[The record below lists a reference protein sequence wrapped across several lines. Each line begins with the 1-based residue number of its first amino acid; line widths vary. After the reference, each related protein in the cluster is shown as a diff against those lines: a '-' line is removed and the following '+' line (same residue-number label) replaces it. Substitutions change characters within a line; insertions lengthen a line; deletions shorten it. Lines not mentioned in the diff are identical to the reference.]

1 MLSLKEVRRV
11 AEVLQKRLCGA
22 RLQRAVQ
29 LDEFRLIL
37 EFYSP
42 PATQLLLLSC
52 RPAFAR
58 LGSPRE
64 LPQAPKV
71 PPAFVQYLRA
81 HADRTIL
88 ESVAASS
95 RDRLIK
101 IRLAA
106 HEGFFE
112 IVLSIVGPRSN
123 IYLLDGKGVL
133 LYFMR
138 PLSETRRALSIGQPW
153 TDPEGGPRTE
163 GEDRWAAIP
172 DEAYPEAIEDT
183 YAALEEHD
191 EAEVLTRKLEA
202 VIGKETEFLE
212 RKAGNLLQDLGD
224 AVRAEEYRRKG
235 ELLKLALHEISPGAD
250 SITVPDYETGNEV
263 EIPLDSRLSATEN
276 LNSYFKRYQKELRSA
291 RALEEQLA
299 ALRTAQSG
307 IAGYQQR
314 VWDLRD
320 APAGRLASLT
330 AIAAEPRMRKL
341 LARHYREPRPRISRP
356 APAFPG
362 KPDLP
367 GKLRPRRFR
376 TESELEIW
384 VGRSEEGNDYLTT
397 RLARG
402 NDLFFHLEGYPGSH
416 VILRT
421 GGSASPPP
429 EAMLCAC
436 ELAVHYSKMKEARH
450 ADVHVAPVKNVR
462 KPKGAKPGL
471 VYVTGGKT
479 IHLRRD
485 PKRLENILAAR
496 VEEGE

>member
-1 MLSLKEVRRV
+1 MLSLKEVRR
-11 AEVLQKRLCGA
+11 AADVLQKRLCGA

-29 LDEFRLIL
+29 LDDFRLIL
-37 EFYSP
+37 EFYSHP
-42 PATQLLLLSC
+42 GTHLLLLSC
-52 RPAFAR
+52 RPPFAR

-64 LPQAPKV
+64 MPPAPKV
-71 PPAFVQYLRA
+71 PPAFIQYLRA
-81 HADRTIL
+81 HADRAIL
-88 ESVAASS
+88 ESVIPSAL
-95 RDRLIK
+95 DRLVK
-101 IRLAA
+101 IRMKAQ
-106 HEGFFE
+106 EGMFE

-123 IYLLDGKGVL
+123 VYLLDGQGVL
-133 LYFMR
+133 LYSMR
-138 PLSETRRALSIGQPW
+138 PLSETRRALAIGQAW
-153 TDPEGGPRTE
+153 KDPEGGPRTE
-163 GEDRWAAIP
+163 GEDRWDAIP
-172 DEAYPEAIEDT
+172 DEDYPEAIEVT
-183 YAALEEHD
+183 YASLEERE
-191 EAEVLTRKLEA
+191 EAEVLTRKLEV

-212 RKAGNLLQDLGD
+212 RKAGNLLQDLSD
-224 AVRAEEYRRKG
+224 AVRAEEYRYKG
-235 ELLKLALHEISPGAD
+235 ELLKLALHEIRPGAD
-250 SITVPDYETGNEV
+250 SITVNDYESGREL
-263 EIPLDSRLSATEN
+263 EIPLDSRLSAAEN

-299 ALRTAQSG
+299 TLRSAQSEL
-307 IAGYQQR
+307 AGYRLR
-314 VWDLRD
+314 VQNLRD
-320 APAGRLASLT
+320 ASADRPAALK

-341 LARHYREPRPRISRP
+341 LARHYREARPRISRP
-356 APAFPG
+356 AQAFPG

-367 GKLRPRRFR
+367 GRLRPRRFR

-429 EAMLCAC
+429 EAMLSAC

-485 PKRLENILAAR
+485 PKRLENILMAR
-496 VEEGE
+496 VEEGD